1 MAAASSECE
10 SPHMHRRSRLSR
22 ALKPS
27 HGACLQQASLKAEP
41 APRVRASASGARPG
55 ACCALPPL
63 RRRRGGGS
71 RRPGAAPLRRGG
83 ERAERGP
90 ARPRGPPR
98 GWPSARLTG
107 SGGGSRGRLPPAG
120 ERGGRGA
127 GAAAAAA
134 EPLRAGNP
142 AGLRRRARLPRGY
155 REEESGSGKGCGP
168 RGRNE
173 GIARLLPTAVERRNM
188 LDTCLLKPAFES
200 LLDVDKIYP
209 FLCANDFIRAAEFH
223 GSDKFELPYGIKR
236 AEQFF
241 RLALSRLQNCGLSNE
256 DDSVS
261 CRRCVVVGNGGVLR
275 NKTLGEKIDSYDVII
290 RMNNGPV
297 IGYEEDVGRRTT
309 FRLSYPESIFSDP
322 IHYDPNTTVVII
334 VFKPRD
340 LKWLWEILG
349 GQKISAKGFWKKP
362 ALNMIYKSNQIRIL
376 DPSITRKTA
385 YDWLHFPTR
394 FPKKE
399 KPKHPTT
406 GLIAITLAFHICHEV
421 HLAGFKYDFTDRNS
435 SLHYY
440 GNDTMSQ
447 MMQNEYHDISA
458 EQKFLKKLIDK
469 NFVVNLT

>member
-1 MAAASSECE
+1 M
-10 SPHMHRRSRLSR
+10 
-22 ALKPS
+22 
-27 HGACLQQASLKAEP
+27 
-41 APRVRASASGARPG
+41 
-55 ACCALPPL
+55 
-63 RRRRGGGS
+63 
-71 RRPGAAPLRRGG
+71 
-83 ERAERGP
+83 
-90 ARPRGPPR
+90 
-98 GWPSARLTG
+98 
-107 SGGGSRGRLPPAG
+107 
-120 ERGGRGA
+120 
-127 GAAAAAA
+127 
-134 EPLRAGNP
+134 
-142 AGLRRRARLPRGY
+142 
-155 REEESGSGKGCGP
+155 
-168 RGRNE
+168 
-173 GIARLLPTAVERRNM
+173 
-188 LDTCLLKPAFES
+188 
-200 LLDVDKIYP
+200 
-209 FLCANDFIRAAEFH
+209 
-223 GSDKFELPYGIKR
+223 
-236 AEQFF
+236 
-241 RLALSRLQNCGLSNE
+241 
-256 DDSVS
+256 
-261 CRRCVVVGNGGVLR
+261 VGNGGVLR
-275 NKTLGEKIDSYDVII
+275 NKTLGGKIDSYDVII

-440 GNDTMSQ
+440 GNETMSQ

>member
-1 MAAASSECE
+1 MLLEESDFLLCLQREPGSLPVMKRILLFFILAAAV
-10 SPHMHRRSRLSR
+10 MYGIL
-22 ALKPS
+22 
-27 HGACLQQASLKAEP
+27 HGNLWRNNLYW
-41 APRVRASASGARPG
+41 
-55 ACCALPPL
+55 LP
-63 RRRRGGGS
+63 
-71 RRPGAAPLRRGG
+71 
-83 ERAERGP
+83 
-90 ARPRGPPR
+90 
-98 GWPSARLTG
+98 
-107 SGGGSRGRLPPAG
+107 
-120 ERGGRGA
+120 
-127 GAAAAAA
+127 
-134 EPLRAGNP
+134 
-142 AGLRRRARLPRGY
+142 
-155 REEESGSGKGCGP
+155 
-168 RGRNE
+168 
-173 GIARLLPTAVERRNM
+173 PTAVERRNA

-200 LLDVDKIYP
+200 LLSGDKIYP
-209 FLCANDFIRAAEFH
+209 FLCANDFIRVAEFH

-241 RLALSRLQNCGLSNE
+241 RLALSRLQNCGLSNA
-256 DDSVS
+256 DDSTA

-275 NKTLGEKIDSYDVII
+275 NKTLGGKIDSYDVII

-322 IHYDPNTTVVII
+322 IHYDPNTTVVLI

-362 ALNMIYKSNQIRIL
+362 ALNMIYKSSQIRIL

-385 YDWLHFPTR
+385 YEWLNFPTR

-421 HLAGFKYDFTDRNS
+421 HLAGFKYDFSDRNS

-447 MMQNEYHDISA
+447 MIQNEYHNINA
-458 EQKFLKKLIDK
+458 EQKFLKQLIDK

>member
-1 MAAASSECE
+1 MGY
-10 SPHMHRRSRLSR
+10 LS
-22 ALKPS
+22 
-27 HGACLQQASLKAEP
+27 
-41 APRVRASASGARPG
+41 
-55 ACCALPPL
+55 
-63 RRRRGGGS
+63 
-71 RRPGAAPLRRGG
+71 APLRYVSRGSSQLPSSLSVMKRILLFFILAAAVMYG
-83 ERAERGP
+83 ILHGNLWRNNFYWISFYGQTSSVRGP
-90 ARPRGPPR
+90 SSSEA
-98 GWPSARLTG
+98 
-107 SGGGSRGRLPPAG
+107 SGVTQLP
-120 ERGGRGA
+120 
-127 GAAAAAA
+127 
-134 EPLRAGNP
+134 
-142 AGLRRRARLPRGY
+142 
-155 REEESGSGKGCGP
+155 
-168 RGRNE
+168 
-173 GIARLLPTAVERRNM
+173 PTAVERRNA
-188 LDTCLLKPAFES
+188 LETCLLKPAFES

-209 FLCANDFIRAAEFH
+209 FLCASDFIRVAEFH

-241 RLALSRLQNCGLSNE
+241 RLALSKLQHCGLF
-256 DDSVS
+256 
-261 CRRCVVVGNGGVLR
+261 
-275 NKTLGEKIDSYDVII
+275 NKGD

-440 GNDTMSQ
+440 GNETMSQ

>member
-1 MAAASSECE
+1 MHASHFKTSFRQQL
-10 SPHMHRRSRLSR
+10 PTTLLFNVNYHTFKGR
-22 ALKPS
+22 AGYS
-27 HGACLQQASLKAEP
+27 DTSACSSVRAFKELIELPEGWSLPPQASFEEDTILI
-41 APRVRASASGARPG
+41 G
-55 ACCALPPL
+55 
-63 RRRRGGGS
+63 
-71 RRPGAAPLRRGG
+71 
-83 ERAERGP
+83 
-90 ARPRGPPR
+90 
-98 GWPSARLTG
+98 
-107 SGGGSRGRLPPAG
+107 
-120 ERGGRGA
+120 
-127 GAAAAAA
+127 
-134 EPLRAGNP
+134 LRAG
-142 AGLRRRARLPRGY
+142 LPVMKRILLVFILAAAVMYGILH
-155 REEESGSGKGCGP
+155 GNLW
-168 RGRNE
+168 RNN
-173 GIARLLPTAVERRNM
+173 LYWLPPTAVERRNA

-200 LLDVDKIYP
+200 LLGVDKIYP
-209 FLCANDFIRAAEFH
+209 FLCANDFIRVAEFH

-256 DDSVS
+256 DDSIA

-322 IHYDPNTTVVII
+322 IHYDPNTTVVLI

-349 GQKISAKGFWKKP
+349 GQKI
-362 ALNMIYKSNQIRIL
+362 
-376 DPSITRKTA
+376 
-385 YDWLHFPTR
+385 
-394 FPKKE
+394 

-447 MMQNEYHDISA
+447 MMQNEYHNINA

>member
-1 MAAASSECE
+1 MGSEEGLPVMKRILLFFILAAAVMYGILHGNLWRNNFYWISFYGQTSSV
-10 SPHMHRRSRLSR
+10 RG
-22 ALKPS
+22 PS
-27 HGACLQQASLKAEP
+27 SNE
-41 APRVRASASGARPG
+41 ASGVTQ
-55 ACCALPPL
+55 LP
-63 RRRRGGGS
+63 
-71 RRPGAAPLRRGG
+71 
-83 ERAERGP
+83 
-90 ARPRGPPR
+90 
-98 GWPSARLTG
+98 
-107 SGGGSRGRLPPAG
+107 
-120 ERGGRGA
+120 
-127 GAAAAAA
+127 
-134 EPLRAGNP
+134 
-142 AGLRRRARLPRGY
+142 
-155 REEESGSGKGCGP
+155 
-168 RGRNE
+168 
-173 GIARLLPTAVERRNM
+173 PTAVERRNA

-209 FLCANDFIRAAEFH
+209 FLCANDFIRVAEFH

-241 RLALSRLQNCGLSNE
+241 RLALSKLQNCGLSNE
-256 DDSVS
+256 DGSVA

-275 NKTLGEKIDSYDVII
+275 NKTLGGKIDSYDVII

-440 GNDTMSQ
+440 GNETMSQ

>member
-1 MAAASSECE
+1 MKRILLVFILAAAVMYGILHGNLWRNNFYWLSFYGQTSS
-10 SPHMHRRSRLSR
+10 
-22 ALKPS
+22 
-27 HGACLQQASLKAEP
+27 
-41 APRVRASASGARPG
+41 VRASPSYVTSGVTISYNQ
-55 ACCALPPL
+55 LP
-63 RRRRGGGS
+63 
-71 RRPGAAPLRRGG
+71 
-83 ERAERGP
+83 
-90 ARPRGPPR
+90 
-98 GWPSARLTG
+98 
-107 SGGGSRGRLPPAG
+107 
-120 ERGGRGA
+120 
-127 GAAAAAA
+127 
-134 EPLRAGNP
+134 
-142 AGLRRRARLPRGY
+142 
-155 REEESGSGKGCGP
+155 
-168 RGRNE
+168 
-173 GIARLLPTAVERRNM
+173 PTAVERRNA

-200 LLDVDKIYP
+200 LLGVDKIYP
-209 FLCANDFIRAAEFH
+209 FLCANDFIRVAEFQ
-223 GSDKFELPYGIKR
+223 GSNKFELPYGIKR

-241 RLALSRLQNCGLSNE
+241 RLALSRLQNCGLSSEE
-256 DDSVS
+256 DSIP

-322 IHYDPNTTVVII
+322 IHYDPNTTVVLI

-349 GQKISAKGFWKKP
+349 GQKI
-362 ALNMIYKSNQIRIL
+362 
-376 DPSITRKTA
+376 
-385 YDWLHFPTR
+385 
-394 FPKKE
+394 

-440 GNDTMSQ
+440 GNETMSQ
-447 MMQNEYHDISA
+447 MMQNEYHNITA

>member
-1 MAAASSECE
+1 M
-10 SPHMHRRSRLSR
+10 
-22 ALKPS
+22 
-27 HGACLQQASLKAEP
+27 LQA
-41 APRVRASASGARPG
+41 GGRPV
-55 ACCALPPL
+55 
-63 RRRRGGGS
+63 
-71 RRPGAAPLRRGG
+71 PGTA
-83 ERAERGP
+83 
-90 ARPRGPPR
+90 
-98 GWPSARLTG
+98 
-107 SGGGSRGRLPPAG
+107 RGRG
-120 ERGGRGA
+120 E
-127 GAAAAAA
+127 
-134 EPLRAGNP
+134 
-142 AGLRRRARLPRGY
+142 AGLRRCPGPRVGPALAPDRRRAPRGAASRRGQERGLSR
-155 REEESGSGKGCGP
+155 REEAPPSGPGLPVMRRILLFFILAAAVMYGILHGNLW
-168 RGRNE
+168 RNN
-173 GIARLLPTAVERRNM
+173 LYWLPPTAVERRNA

-200 LLDVDKIYP
+200 LLSVDKIYP
-209 FLCANDFIRAAEFH
+209 FLCANDFIRVAEFH

-241 RLALSRLQNCGLSNE
+241 RLALSRVQNCGLSNG
-256 DDSVS
+256 DDSIA

-322 IHYDPNTTVVII
+322 IHYDPNTTVVLI

-362 ALNMIYKSNQIRIL
+362 ALNMIYKSSQIRIL

-385 YDWLHFPTR
+385 YEWLNFPTR

-421 HLAGFKYDFTDRNS
+421 HLAGFKYDFSDRNS

-447 MMQNEYHDISA
+447 MIQNEYHNINA
-458 EQKFLKKLIDK
+458 EQKFLKQLIDK

>member
-1 MAAASSECE
+1 MKRILLVFILAAAVMYGILHGNLWRNNFYWISFYGQTSS
-10 SPHMHRRSRLSR
+10 
-22 ALKPS
+22 
-27 HGACLQQASLKAEP
+27 
-41 APRVRASASGARPG
+41 VRASPSYVTSGVTISYNE
-55 ACCALPPL
+55 LP
-63 RRRRGGGS
+63 
-71 RRPGAAPLRRGG
+71 
-83 ERAERGP
+83 
-90 ARPRGPPR
+90 
-98 GWPSARLTG
+98 
-107 SGGGSRGRLPPAG
+107 
-120 ERGGRGA
+120 
-127 GAAAAAA
+127 
-134 EPLRAGNP
+134 
-142 AGLRRRARLPRGY
+142 
-155 REEESGSGKGCGP
+155 
-168 RGRNE
+168 
-173 GIARLLPTAVERRNM
+173 PTAVERRNA

-200 LLDVDKIYP
+200 LL
-209 FLCANDFIRAAEFH
+209 
-223 GSDKFELPYGIKR
+223 GI
-236 AEQFF
+236 A
-241 RLALSRLQNCGLSNE
+241 
-256 DDSVS
+256 

-322 IHYDPNTTVVII
+322 IHYDPNTTVVLI

-362 ALNMIYKSNQIRIL
+362 ALNMIYKSSQIRIL

-385 YDWLHFPTR
+385 YEWLHFPTR

-440 GNDTMSQ
+440 GNETMSQ
-447 MMQNEYHDISA
+447 MMQNEYHNITA

>member
-1 MAAASSECE
+1 MLLCRVCKCGLPVMKRILLFFILAAAVMYGILHGNLWRNNLYWISFYGQTSS
-10 SPHMHRRSRLSR
+10 
-22 ALKPS
+22 
-27 HGACLQQASLKAEP
+27 
-41 APRVRASASGARPG
+41 VRAPHSYETSGVTQ
-55 ACCALPPL
+55 LP
-63 RRRRGGGS
+63 
-71 RRPGAAPLRRGG
+71 
-83 ERAERGP
+83 
-90 ARPRGPPR
+90 
-98 GWPSARLTG
+98 
-107 SGGGSRGRLPPAG
+107 
-120 ERGGRGA
+120 
-127 GAAAAAA
+127 
-134 EPLRAGNP
+134 
-142 AGLRRRARLPRGY
+142 
-155 REEESGSGKGCGP
+155 
-168 RGRNE
+168 
-173 GIARLLPTAVERRNM
+173 PTAVERRNA
-188 LDTCLLKPAFES
+188 LDACLLKPAFES
-200 LLDVDKIYP
+200 LLGVDKIYP
-209 FLCANDFIRAAEFH
+209 FLCTNDFIRVAEFH
-223 GSDKFELPYGIKR
+223 GSDKFELPYGIKK

-241 RLALSRLQNCGLSNE
+241 HLALSRLQNCGLYNE
-256 DDSVS
+256 DDSIA

-322 IHYDPNTTVVII
+322 IHYDPNTTVVLI

-349 GQKISAKGFWKKP
+349 GQKINAKGFWKKP
-362 ALNMIYKSNQIRIL
+362 ALNMIYKSSQIRIL

-385 YDWLHFPTR
+385 YEWLHFPTR

-447 MMQNEYHDISA
+447 MMKNEYHNINA

>member
-1 MAAASSECE
+1 MKRIILVFILAAAV
-10 SPHMHRRSRLSR
+10 MYGIL
-22 ALKPS
+22 
-27 HGACLQQASLKAEP
+27 HGNLW
-41 APRVRASASGARPG
+41 RNNFYW
-55 ACCALPPL
+55 LP
-63 RRRRGGGS
+63 
-71 RRPGAAPLRRGG
+71 
-83 ERAERGP
+83 
-90 ARPRGPPR
+90 
-98 GWPSARLTG
+98 
-107 SGGGSRGRLPPAG
+107 
-120 ERGGRGA
+120 
-127 GAAAAAA
+127 
-134 EPLRAGNP
+134 
-142 AGLRRRARLPRGY
+142 
-155 REEESGSGKGCGP
+155 
-168 RGRNE
+168 
-173 GIARLLPTAVERRNM
+173 PTAVERRNA

-200 LLDVDKIYP
+200 LLGVDKIYP
-209 FLCANDFIRAAEFH
+209 FLCANDFIRVAEFQ
-223 GSDKFELPYGIKR
+223 GSNKFELPYGIKR

-241 RLALSRLQNCGLSNE
+241 RLALSRLQNCGLSSEE
-256 DDSVS
+256 DSIP

-322 IHYDPNTTVVII
+322 IHYDPNTTVVLI

-340 LKWLWEILG
+340 L
-349 GQKISAKGFWKKP
+349 
-362 ALNMIYKSNQIRIL
+362 NKSSQIRIL

-385 YDWLHFPTR
+385 YEWLHFPTR

-440 GNDTMSQ
+440 GNETMSQ
-447 MMQNEYHDISA
+447 MMQNEYHNITA

>member
-1 MAAASSECE
+1 MGY
-10 SPHMHRRSRLSR
+10 LS
-22 ALKPS
+22 
-27 HGACLQQASLKAEP
+27 
-41 APRVRASASGARPG
+41 
-55 ACCALPPL
+55 
-63 RRRRGGGS
+63 
-71 RRPGAAPLRRGG
+71 APLRYVSRGSSQLPSSLSVMKRILLFFILAAAVMYG
-83 ERAERGP
+83 ILHGNLWRNNFYWISFYGQTSSVRGP
-90 ARPRGPPR
+90 SSSEA
-98 GWPSARLTG
+98 
-107 SGGGSRGRLPPAG
+107 SGVTQLP
-120 ERGGRGA
+120 
-127 GAAAAAA
+127 
-134 EPLRAGNP
+134 
-142 AGLRRRARLPRGY
+142 
-155 REEESGSGKGCGP
+155 
-168 RGRNE
+168 
-173 GIARLLPTAVERRNM
+173 PTAVERRNA
-188 LDTCLLKPAFES
+188 LETCLLKPAFES

-209 FLCANDFIRAAEFH
+209 FLCASDFIRVAEFH

-241 RLALSRLQNCGLSNE
+241 RLALSKLQHCGLFNKG
-256 DDSVS
+256 DSVA

-275 NKTLGEKIDSYDVII
+275 NKTLGGKIDSYDVII

-399 KPKHPTT
+399 
-406 GLIAITLAFHICHEV
+406 
-421 HLAGFKYDFTDRNS
+421 
-435 SLHYY
+435 
-440 GNDTMSQ
+440 
-447 MMQNEYHDISA
+447 NEYHDISA

>member
-1 MAAASSECE
+1 MLLCREHIHVRCKAAFNFWHWVFVRSQSGRITYQTSGGSECLSVMKRIILVFILAAAV
-10 SPHMHRRSRLSR
+10 MYGIL
-22 ALKPS
+22 
-27 HGACLQQASLKAEP
+27 HGNLW
-41 APRVRASASGARPG
+41 RNNFYW
-55 ACCALPPL
+55 LP
-63 RRRRGGGS
+63 
-71 RRPGAAPLRRGG
+71 
-83 ERAERGP
+83 
-90 ARPRGPPR
+90 
-98 GWPSARLTG
+98 
-107 SGGGSRGRLPPAG
+107 
-120 ERGGRGA
+120 
-127 GAAAAAA
+127 
-134 EPLRAGNP
+134 
-142 AGLRRRARLPRGY
+142 
-155 REEESGSGKGCGP
+155 
-168 RGRNE
+168 
-173 GIARLLPTAVERRNM
+173 PTAVERRNA

-200 LLDVDKIYP
+200 LL
-209 FLCANDFIRAAEFH
+209 
-223 GSDKFELPYGIKR
+223 GIP
-236 AEQFF
+236 
-241 RLALSRLQNCGLSNE
+241 
-256 DDSVS
+256 

-322 IHYDPNTTVVII
+322 IHYDPNTTVVLI

-362 ALNMIYKSNQIRIL
+362 ALNMIYKSSQIRIL

-385 YDWLHFPTR
+385 YEWLHFPTR

-440 GNDTMSQ
+440 GNETMSQ
-447 MMQNEYHDISA
+447 MMQPAEFLDSITLQQRCFCILSA
-458 EQKFLKKLIDK
+458 TPLKMLHCQTDTALRYQTMHRTGRMTY
-469 NFVVNLT
+469 VG

>member
-1 MAAASSECE
+1 M
-10 SPHMHRRSRLSR
+10 
-22 ALKPS
+22 
-27 HGACLQQASLKAEP
+27 
-41 APRVRASASGARPG
+41 
-55 ACCALPPL
+55 
-63 RRRRGGGS
+63 
-71 RRPGAAPLRRGG
+71 
-83 ERAERGP
+83 
-90 ARPRGPPR
+90 
-98 GWPSARLTG
+98 
-107 SGGGSRGRLPPAG
+107 RGRVLPPAG
-120 ERGGRGA
+120 SAGGSSGRPGYSA
-127 GAAAAAA
+127 HTGLSVMKRILLVFILAAAVMYGI
-134 EPLRAGNP
+134 LHGNLWRNNLYWISFYGQTSSVRASPSYVTSGVTISYNQ
-142 AGLRRRARLPRGY
+142 LP
-155 REEESGSGKGCGP
+155 
-168 RGRNE
+168 
-173 GIARLLPTAVERRNM
+173 PTAVERRNT

-200 LLDVDKIYP
+200 LLGVDKIYP
-209 FLCANDFIRAAEFH
+209 FLCANDFIRVAEFQ
-223 GSDKFELPYGIKR
+223 GSNKFELPYGIKR

-256 DDSVS
+256 DDSIA

-322 IHYDPNTTVVII
+322 IHYDPNTTVVLI

-362 ALNMIYKSNQIRIL
+362 ALNMIYKSSQIRIL

-385 YDWLHFPTR
+385 YEWLHFPTR

-421 HLAGFKYDFTDRNS
+421 HLAGFKYDFTDRNG

-440 GNDTMSQ
+440 GNETMSQ
-447 MMQNEYHDISA
+447 MMQNEYHNITA

>member
-1 MAAASSECE
+1 M
-10 SPHMHRRSRLSR
+10 
-22 ALKPS
+22 
-27 HGACLQQASLKAEP
+27 LQA
-41 APRVRASASGARPG
+41 GGRPV
-55 ACCALPPL
+55 
-63 RRRRGGGS
+63 
-71 RRPGAAPLRRGG
+71 PGTA
-83 ERAERGP
+83 
-90 ARPRGPPR
+90 
-98 GWPSARLTG
+98 
-107 SGGGSRGRLPPAG
+107 RGRG
-120 ERGGRGA
+120 E
-127 GAAAAAA
+127 
-134 EPLRAGNP
+134 
-142 AGLRRRARLPRGY
+142 AGLRRCPGPRVGPALAPDRRRAPRGAASRRGQERGLSR
-155 REEESGSGKGCGP
+155 REEAPPSGPGLPVMRRILLFFILAAAVMYGILHGNLWRNNLYWISFYGQTSSVRASPSYEASGVTQLP
-168 RGRNE
+168 
-173 GIARLLPTAVERRNM
+173 PTAVERRNA

-200 LLDVDKIYP
+200 LLSI
-209 FLCANDFIRAAEFH
+209 A
-223 GSDKFELPYGIKR
+223 
-236 AEQFF
+236 
-241 RLALSRLQNCGLSNE
+241 
-256 DDSVS
+256 

-322 IHYDPNTTVVII
+322 IHYDPNTTVVLI

-362 ALNMIYKSNQIRIL
+362 ALNMIYKSSQIRIL

-385 YDWLHFPTR
+385 YEWLNFPTR

-399 KPKHPTT
+399 SPLSQGKSKTSAVSDPNRCARCPGAGMEAQTLQSLWKPKHPTT

-421 HLAGFKYDFTDRNS
+421 HLAGFKYDFSDRNS

-447 MMQNEYHDISA
+447 MIQNEYHNINA
-458 EQKFLKKLIDK
+458 EQKFLKQLIDK